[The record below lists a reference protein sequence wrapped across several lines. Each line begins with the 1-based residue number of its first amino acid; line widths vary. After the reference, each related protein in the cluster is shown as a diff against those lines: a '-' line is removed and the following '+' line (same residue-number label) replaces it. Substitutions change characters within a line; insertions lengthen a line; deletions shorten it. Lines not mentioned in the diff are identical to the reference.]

1 MARACLAG
9 AVTTIGGLL
18 VAPLGSG
25 SGAESAS
32 RIVDRTLECRMAG
45 TGYPDPVRYAD
56 VSAAPRLGDAAPSA
70 HVFNGPPP
78 MGFGFQTGP
87 RFGSTTAGVFLG
99 LERCRATRIRI
110 AFSSR
115 GLRGGQTALGE
126 RHKCN
131 VPARVLIRVRAVF
144 KRPAAL
150 RRVRD
155 TLSAN
160 GEIAT
165 ASLAVAALRGRS
177 SIFYASSDDR
187 SGKTRIFVSRSAC
200 VPNR

>member
-1 MARACLAG
+1 MVRVCLAG
-9 AVTTIGGLL
+9 VAVAMGALLAVTVGN
-18 VAPLGSG
+18 
-25 SGAESAS
+25 GAQSAS

-78 MGFGFQTGP
+78 MGFGYETAP
-87 RFGSTTAGVFLG
+87 SFGSRTGGLFLG
-99 LERCRATRIRI
+99 LERCRATGIRI
-110 AFSSR
+110 SLSAR
-115 GLRGGQTALGE
+115 GLRGGETALGE
-126 RHKCN
+126 RHKCD

-144 KRPAAL
+144 KRPVTL
-150 RRVRD
+150 RRVRG
-155 TLSAN
+155 TLSVN

-165 ASLAVAALRGRS
+165 ASLAVAALRGRNP
-177 SIFYASSDDR
+177 IVYAASDDG

-200 VPNR
+200 VPNQ